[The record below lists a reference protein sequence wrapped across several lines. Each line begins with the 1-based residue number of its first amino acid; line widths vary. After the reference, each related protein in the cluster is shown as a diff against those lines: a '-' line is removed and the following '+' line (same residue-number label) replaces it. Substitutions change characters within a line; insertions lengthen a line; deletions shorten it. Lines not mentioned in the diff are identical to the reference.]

1 MFSILIWL
9 IFALI
14 VGTVAKFLHP
24 GKDPIGFFTTIGIGI
39 AGSFIGGF
47 IHSILSG
54 GFQLFAPAGLGWSIV
69 GGVVFCF
76 LYSKYKSVV

>member
-14 VGTVAKFLHP
+14 VGTVAKFIHP
-24 GKDPIGFFTTIGIGI
+24 GKDPIGFFPTIGIGI

-54 GFQLFAPAGLGWSIV
+54 SFQLFATAGLGWSIV
-69 GGVVFCF
+69 GGVTFCF
-76 LYSKYKSVV
+76 LYSKYKTK